1 MSLPYLT
8 TASIGYGS
16 IIITP
21 TSGNSNGVAFIAND
35 FTLTEGTE
43 QTTRTTEL
51 GAPNG
56 FVMFRERKTARGQ
69 LQMATNATV
78 APDNGDEFIFNR
90 PNTGNVTMV
99 FSEIGIPRRPR
110 DIWVVDFQA
119 LEKA

>member
-8 TASIGYGS
+8 NASIGYGS
-16 IIITP
+16 IIVTP
-21 TSGNSNGVAFIAND
+21 TTGNAVNVAFIAND

-43 QTTRTTEL
+43 QSMRTTEL

-56 FVMFRERKTARGQ
+56 YVMFRERKTVRGQ
-69 LQMATNATV
+69 LQLASNSTL
-78 APDNGDEFIFNR
+78 APENGDEFIYNR
-90 PNTGNVTMV
+90 PNSGNATYA

-110 DIWVVDFQA
+110 DLWVVDFQA